1 MAIIKA
7 LKTQAGTDIEN
18 SSMKEYPI
26 YMIALNFLL
35 LLSLSKFRFL
45 VQRFHHTLTFY
56 FSSSSSPK

>member
-26 YMIALNFLL
+26 YMIALILL
-35 LLSLSKFRFL
+35 ISLSKFRFL
-45 VQRFHHTLTFY
+45 VLRFYHILTFY
-56 FSSSSSPK
+56 FSSSSSSQ